1 MPDLPTISLF
11 GAYDPA
17 ITAHQAIPQALER
30 AERLTSQRLSWQW
43 VSTLAITAD
52 PALLLAYRGV
62 WAVPASPYRSM
73 LGALTA
79 IRHARESNLP
89 FLGTCGGF
97 QHALI
102 EFARHVVGLEGADHA
117 ETNPAANDLVV
128 QPLACSLVG
137 QTGDLTFVPGSRLY
151 GYYSGHSA
159 REAYH
164 CNYGI
169 NPAYRARLESAGLRF
184 TAFDS
189 VGEIRAFEL
198 PSHPFFVGTLFQPE
212 RSALENRSHP
222 IIHAFAEAVLA
233 AG

>member
-1 MPDLPTISLF
+1 MSDIPTIALV
-11 GAYDPA
+11 GDYNPM
-17 ITAHQAIPQALER
+17 IVAHQAIPKALEL
-30 AERLTSQRLSWQW
+30 AARLTGQRLVWRW
-43 VSTLAITAD
+43 VDTLAISAD

-73 LGALTA
+73 TGALTA

-117 ETNPAANDLVV
+117 ETNPGAADLVV

-137 QTGDLTFVPGSRLY
+137 QTGDLTFAPGSRLH

-184 TAFDS
+184 TAFDPS
-189 VGEIRAFEL
+189 GEIRAFEL
-198 PSHPFFVGTLFQPE
+198 PSHPYFIGTLFQPE

-222 IIHAFAEAVLA
+222 IINAFAKAVLA
-233 AG
+233 AS